1 MTTASIDID
10 APHLDA
16 VYLGGT
22 WVKPLAGATVDVVMP
37 STGRI
42 VATAADPGID
52 EADAAEIGRASC
64 RERV

>member
-42 VATAADPGID
+42 VATAADPGK
-52 EADAAEIGRASC
+52 IGRASC
-64 RERV
+64 RERVSTIV